1 MTAHRHSQSRR
12 RVLAVAG
19 SLAATALAG
28 CSGDDGGG
36 NGNGNGDGNGNEDG
50 DNGAENGDDGTEGE
64 ERTEG
69 AEVVNVQATQFS
81 PQIVE
86 IEPGTTVRWEHRAA
100 TRTVTF
106 YHEDNDRQHRV
117 PEGVEPVDVD
127 INPGDEFHEHTFEV
141 PGVYDYFSR
150 PNENND
156 QMIGSIIVSGNDDP
170 DQPGLQEPGD
180 EFEPFAANEVKSLNE
195 QAREMLGM

>member
-1 MTAHRHSQSRR
+1 MTAHRDRQSRR

-19 SLAATALAG
+19 SLAAAGLAG
-28 CSGDDGGG
+28 CSGDDNVGNGHG
-36 NGNGNGDGNGNEDG
+36 NGNGNGDGGNGG
-50 DNGAENGDDGTEGE
+50 ANGEDGTEGE

-69 AEVVNVQATQFS
+69 AEVINVQASQFD

-86 IEPGTTVRWEHRAA
+86 IESGTTVRWEHRAA

-117 PEGVEPVDVD
+117 PEGIEPVDAD
-127 INPGDEFHEHTFEV
+127 INPGDEFHEYTFEA

-150 PNENND
+150 PNENSD
-156 QMIGSIIVSGNDDP
+156 QMVASTVVPGNDDP
-170 DQPGLQEPGD
+170 DQPGLQEPSD
-180 EFEPFAANEVKSLNE
+180 EFEPFAANEIEGLNE
-195 QAREMLGM
+195 EAREILGI